1 MTQKENKTAWA
12 IALENLGGPAL
23 RAYFQLCLEKRL
35 EATPEDAVASYQGT
49 VIEVDA
55 DGVATERHLFDLK

>member
-1 MTQKENKTAWA
+1 MTENKTAWA

-23 RAYFQLCLEKRL
+23 NVYFLLCLEKGR
-35 EATPEDAVASYQGT
+35 EATPDDAVASYQGT

-55 DGVATERHLFDLK
+55 NGVGTVRHLFDLK